1 MQGKRFSIR
10 LRTALTVFTV
20 TILVTSIWAVSHESV
35 LHSFNNNGTD
45 GVNPYAGLI
54 IDATGNLYGTTAGG
68 GVHNLGM
75 VFKLSPRE
83 GGGWT
88 ETVLHS
94 FGHGT
99 DGAGPYANLVMDAAG
114 NLYGTTQLGGIHGA
128 GTVFELS
135 PEQGGGWTELVLHSF
150 NDNGSDGSYPLA
162 GLIMDAAGNLYGMTQ
177 QGGIHSCGGKNCGTV
192 FELSPRQGGGWTETV
207 LHSFNNNGSDGAN
220 PQAGL
225 TMDAAGNLYGTTYR
239 GGIHSSGT
247 LFELSP
253 REGGGWTETV
263 LHSFGNGSDGATP
276 DSGLI
281 VDAAGNLYGTTYFG
295 GIHSD
300 GTVFELSP
308 REGGGWTEAVLHSFG
323 NGTDGMNPYAGL
335 TIDATGNLYG
345 TTVAG
350 GLHSYGTA
358 FELSPRQGGGWTETV
373 LHSFG
378 NGTDGI
384 NPYASLL
391 LDATGNLYGTTISG
405 GIHTYGTAFEIT
417 P

>member
-35 LHSFNNNGTD
+35 LHSFDNNGTD

-68 GVHNLGM
+68 GIHSLGM

-114 NLYGTTQLGGIHGA
+114 NLYGTTQLGGIHGT

-239 GGIHSSGT
+239 GGIHSSGAV
-247 LFELSP
+247 FELSP

-263 LHSFGNGSDGATP
+263 LHSFGNGTDGATP

-308 REGGGWTEAVLHSFG
+308 REGGGWTETVLHSFG

-391 LDATGNLYGTTISG
+391 LDANGNLYGTTIVG